1 MTNASIQLEPARDA
15 IAYAA
20 ARRLFSDYAAW
31 LGVDLSFQGFEA
43 ELAGLPGKY
52 APPEADAAGG
62 ELIVAWRDAEDGS
75 REAVGC
81 VAVRPFADDA
91 CEMKRLF
98 VRPVHRGQGLGRRL
112 ATQIIHEAITLDY
125 TVMRLD
131 TLDGGD

>member
-1 MTNASIQLEPARDA
+1 MTELLTPSNDQDWQSVRTLLRE
-15 IAYAA
+15 YAA
-20 ARRLFSDYAAW
+20 QV
-31 LGVDLSFQGFEA
+31 GVDLCFQGFEA
-43 ELAGLPGKY
+43 ELAGLPGHY
-52 APPEADAAGG
+52 GPPRGAMLVARVDG
-62 ELIVAWRDAEDGS
+62 ELA
-75 REAVGC
+75 GC
-81 VAVRPFADDA
+81 CALRPLDNTDYANA